1 VPDQS
6 GEGVEGDDGGGLA
19 DRLGAR
25 LGDRGQRALALLRA
39 IATHAQERRIT
50 FLAAAVAYYAFVSIV
65 PLLLVAVVVTTTI
78 GGEAFAQDVVGDVAR
93 FLSPTGQEV
102 FVDILTSGEGRT
114 SVSLVGSLVL
124 LWSALKVFRGLDLA
138 FSEVYGVVGEE
149 TLLDQ
154 VRDGLLVLASVGVS
168 LLAVAVVGVVTT
180 LVADPITDAL
190 APVLLL
196 LSLVVALFPL
206 YYVFPDVETTVV
218 DAMPGTVLVAFGWTV
233 LSAAFSVYVD
243 LAGANPLYGA
253 LGAVLLVLTWL
264 YLAAILVLLG
274 ATVNAVL
281 DDRHASEDRERTGSY
296 KPSAVDHPRE

>member
-6 GEGVEGDDGGGLA
+6 GEGAEDDDGGLA
-19 DRLGAR
+19 DRLGRR
-25 LGDRGQRALALLRA
+25 LGDRGQRAFALLRA

-50 FLAAAVAYYAFVSIV
+50 FLAAAVAYYAFVSIL
-65 PLLLVAVVVTTTI
+65 PLMLVAVVVTTTI
-78 GGEAFAQDVVGDVAR
+78 GGEALAETVLESVSE
-93 FLSPTGQEV
+93 FLSPSGQDLFLET
-102 FVDILTSGEGRT
+102 LTSGEGRT
-114 SVSLVGSLVL
+114 SVSVVGSLVL

-138 FSEVYGVVGEE
+138 FSEVYGVEGEE

-154 VRDGLLVLASVGVS
+154 VRDGLLVLASVGVA

-180 LVADPITDAL
+180 LFADPVTDAL

-196 LSLVVALFPL
+196 LSLIVALFPL

-218 DAMPGTVLVAFGWTV
+218 DAMPGTVVVAFGWTL
-233 LSAAFSVYVD
+233 LSAAFTVYADV
-243 LAGANPLYGA
+243 AGTNPLYGA

-264 YLAAILVLLG
+264 YLAAVLVLLG

-281 DDRHASEDRERTGSY
+281 DDRHVPEGRDRTGSY